1 MDASLV
7 ASIAAARLA
16 LPIPTAKLLTAWEFA
31 KALGTSEGR
40 QVGWPAL
47 REWLATRKFESEILE
62 GLVPVVISR
71 CTSKEA
77 TELRKT
83 IQRPSLAMDVM
94 LAAATGQSTLLPSWQ
109 GCHSGPAP
117 KFAELSTE
125 EALLASGRIL
135 PGLFSTEFEEL
146 QDRSG
151 KPFLRQWAYEYQ
163 TLEATRGFPQSERF
177 DYFANGEQGAS
188 GMVVSQRSHAARSAF
203 LRTLAYASE
212 YWSMPLNLAHDV
224 ATAAFPGETTL
235 LRMAPG
241 LPPECA
247 GKLYGAV
254 DGNELSAENIAS
266 RVLDALCS
274 DPLSFPMHFSGC
286 VYDSPML
293 TIDVSA
299 FAIPVVVGYEAN
311 IWVHWYQRMLGN
323 VQLERNSSFALV
335 ISALQDRRLA
345 GDPSIVAPLLA
356 PILPKRVGYFHA
368 DLIQRPPYLPAWVP
382 GDHPIL
388 AYPREGGMAL
398 EMNGKLVG
406 TMRHWMAN
414 WNPLVLR
421 DAPAGTASSTHINA
435 ELVGLYENVME
446 RKVGHACAVTI
457 RRRTKT
463 YGDWSSE
470 TSECIVE
477 PG

>member
-16 LPIPTAKLLTAWEFA
+16 LPIPTAKLLTAQEFA
-31 KALGTSEGR
+31 KALSTSAGR

-47 REWLATRKFESEILE
+47 LEWMGTRKFESEVLE

-71 CTSKEA
+71 CTSQEA
-77 TELRKT
+77 NELRKT

-94 LAAATGQSTLLPSWQ
+94 LAAATGQSVLLPSWQ

-117 KFAELSTE
+117 KFAELSAE
-125 EALLASGRIL
+125 EALLESGQIL
-135 PGLFSTEFEEL
+135 PGVFSTEFEEL
-146 QDRSG
+146 QDKSG
-151 KPFLRQWAYEYQ
+151 KPFFRQWAYEYQ
-163 TLEATRGFPQSERF
+163 TLEVTRGFLQGEHF
-177 DYFANGEQGAS
+177 DYFSKSEQGAS

-203 LRTLAYASE
+203 LRTLAYANE
-212 YWSMPLNLAHDV
+212 YWNMPLDRALDV
-224 ATAAFPGETTL
+224 ATAALPGEPAL

-241 LPPECA
+241 LPPRFA
-247 GKLYGAV
+247 GKLYDAV
-254 DGNELSAENIAS
+254 DGNELAAESIAS
-266 RVLDALCS
+266 KVLDALSS
-274 DPLSFPMHFSGC
+274 DPLTFPMHFSGC
-286 VYDSPML
+286 VYDSPTL

-299 FAIPVVVGYEAN
+299 FAIPMVAGYEAN

-323 VQLERNSSFALV
+323 AQLERDSSFALV
-335 ISALQDRRLA
+335 ISALRGRRLA
-345 GDPSIVAPLLA
+345 GDPSLVAPLLA

-368 DLIQRPPYLPAWVP
+368 DLIQRSPYLPAWVP

-388 AYPREGGMAL
+388 AHPREGGMAL
-398 EMNGKLVG
+398 EMDGKLVG

-421 DAPAGTASSTHINA
+421 DAPTGTACSTHINA
-435 ELVGLYENVME
+435 ELVDSYENAME

-457 RRRTKT
+457 RRRTKI